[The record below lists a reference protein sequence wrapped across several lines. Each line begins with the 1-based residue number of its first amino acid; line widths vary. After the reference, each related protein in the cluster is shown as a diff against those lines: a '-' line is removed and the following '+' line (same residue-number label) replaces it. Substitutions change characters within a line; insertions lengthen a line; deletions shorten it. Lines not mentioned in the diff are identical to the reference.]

1 MSETNKHTMSFLNK
15 NTIALLAAV
24 MLLAGCGKSG
34 RTLPSATGS
43 IYECVVVTHNTP
55 YSAIAAVM
63 EADMP
68 CLPQME
74 PYFNLSHVE
83 QAAFDD
89 FLRSARN
96 VLIADT
102 DSSRYTQV
110 KVHFSRDNWSKPQAV
125 CRIQAPD
132 TAAFAAW
139 WSNNDTAVRD
149 WFVREELARQGRF
162 LRGSTN
168 KQAREALQRNMQCD
182 ILVPEDYMLLKDTAG
197 LIWCCNSKGPVR
209 RDLVIYSYPYTD
221 SLAFTAEHLCSKRDE
236 VMGRLVSGS
245 VQGSYMGTE
254 YKHFPPQVRYIQPL
268 QPVSASAAAAAPSF
282 YAAEVRGLWRLYGG
296 EAMGGPFVSHSVL
309 DYVSGNIITA
319 EVFVYAAGQKKRN
332 VLRQAEAIL
341 YTLEKVRN
349 EE

>member
-1 MSETNKHTMSFLNK
+1 
-15 NTIALLAAV
+15 
-24 MLLAGCGKSG
+24 
-34 RTLPSATGS
+34 
-43 IYECVVVTHNTP
+43 
-55 YSAIAAVM
+55 
-63 EADMP
+63 MP

-139 WSNNDTAVRD
+139 WSTNSTAVRD

-268 QPVSASAAAAAPSF
+268 QPVSASAATAAFS
-282 YAAEVRGLWRLYGG
+282 
-296 EAMGGPFVSHSVL
+296 M
-309 DYVSGNIITA
+309 
-319 EVFVYAAGQKKRN
+319 K
-332 VLRQAEAIL
+332 
-341 YTLEKVRN
+341 
-349 EE
+349 